1 MEESTKLF
9 SFFRNISK
17 GIFFGRL
24 NKKCV
29 KPVIFM
35 VLKLGLVHEHK
46 WLKKK
51 TAPPKKTKKHPPEVF
66 FQMIETKSSGKMN
79 RNLITH
85 QRSQGNAKYGHLFV
99 E

>member
-1 MEESTKLF
+1 MFLSAITWKKAQNY

-29 KPVIFM
+29 KPVIFR
-35 VLKLGLVHEHK
+35 VLKLVLVNEHK

-51 TAPPKKTKKHPPEVF
+51 THTPPKKKK
-66 FQMIETKSSGKMN
+66 
-79 RNLITH
+79 
-85 QRSQGNAKYGHLFV
+85 
-99 E
+99 